1 MVVKKKICVE
11 QKKKVSVR
19 KLPSLWKWRVLKTY
33 GSLPH
38 YVSRVLG
45 RKYLNLS
52 CIIESILLFI
62 AVDLTIVG
70 YVNFCHELK
79 LNILYLTAVTTVLWL
94 SSCKVLLQLLNLNLR
109 LKCFWVRTTSLDYF
123 HLFVYLFIKQSW
135 LLNTEWLW
143 KLTSIADLIMLN
155 EFNLKLRQ
163 NSVYIQNLCTVMR

>member
-1 MVVKKKICVE
+1 MWSRKRKYQSENFTKLVKMEGIKN
-11 QKKKVSVR
+11 
-19 KLPSLWKWRVLKTY
+19 LW
-33 GSLPH
+33 SLPH

-70 YVNFCHELK
+70 YVNFCHKLK
-79 LNILYLTAVTTVLWL
+79 LNILYLTAMTTVLWL

-143 KLTSIADLIMLN
+143 KLTSIADLIMIN
-155 EFNLKLRQ
+155 EFNLKLRDK
-163 NSVYIQNLCTVMR
+163 TVFMYKTYVLQWDHLDGN